1 MPPPSSRRTPRQR
14 AAFAAQFCEHAAKLF
29 AEAAKQED
37 LDMSGLQHAWSKAF
51 SAFPAGDMEPM
62 LSGLRRVLFDL
73 KQERREAEGRGAG
86 EVMPEE
92 FLRAIE
98 SSDQA
103 LPEHGGMVSS
113 SVMQSRLKL
122 SRQALSQA
130 VAARRLFVVGGP
142 HGRNYYPAFYAEA
155 QYPRRDLEAVCQALG
170 ALPGHL
176 KWEFFVTPKPVLD
189 GKTPLQAIAAG
200 ELTAV
205 LRAAAG
211 FSHR

>member
-1 MPPPSSRRTPRQR
+1 MPHSPSRRAPRQR
-14 AAFAAQFCEHAAKLF
+14 AAFVAQFCEHTAKLF
-29 AEAAKQED
+29 AEAAKQQD
-37 LDMSGLQHAWSKAF
+37 LDMAGLQHTWSRAF
-51 SAFPAGDMEPM
+51 SAFPAADMEPM
-62 LSGLRRVLFDL
+62 LSSLRRVLFDL
-73 KQERREAEGRGAG
+73 KREQRETAGRDNA
-86 EVMPEE
+86 EVMPEQ

-98 SSDQA
+98 SSDHA

-142 HGRNYYPAFYAEA
+142 HGRNYYPAFYADA

-176 KWEFFVTPKPVLD
+176 KWEFFVTPKPALD

-200 ELTAV
+200 ELKAV

-211 FSHR
+211 FSRR